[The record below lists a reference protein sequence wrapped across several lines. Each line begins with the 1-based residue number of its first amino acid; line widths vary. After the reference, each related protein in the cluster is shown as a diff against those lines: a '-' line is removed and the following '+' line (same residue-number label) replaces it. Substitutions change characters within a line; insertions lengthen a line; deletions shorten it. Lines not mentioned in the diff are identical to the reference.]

1 MTKHIV
7 ICPSCGGETFK
18 ITVEHLSNRM
28 FADEKRTVTC
38 VSCLYSE
45 SLYKIGEGQGETE

>member
-1 MTKHIV
+1 VTKYIV

-18 ITVEHLSNRM
+18 VTVERLSDRM

-45 SLYKIGEGQGETE
+45 SLYRIGEGQGEIE